1 MLKCLLLFI
10 ELSFKVNNEQNSKP
24 KTQNQKT
31 WYLITLHQLYRVDTC
46 YEKLSRFDKYTRTDR
61 TILHRTRRVEYY
73 TQILPLKSDLSFSF
87 RTRLCWI
94 WSFKG
99 QWQRKQLRPPC
110 QAKKVKKVP
119 KANTFYAALVRLQ
132 FSFTSTLTRRCTHSS
147 SLVLWLV
154 QSILLRRSPLFAEE
168 KTTGTSAPQQG
179 FCCRAGFVVLAQT
192 QIFTRFSLL
201 CVSSRVFPA
210 GSPQG

>member
-24 KTQNQKT
+24 KILNQKT

-87 RTRLCWI
+87 RTSI
-94 WSFKG
+94 SFAGYDRSKDSG
-99 QWQRKQLRPPC
+99 SANSFVLL
-110 QAKKVKKVP
+110 AKP
-119 KANTFYAALVRLQ
+119 KR
-132 FSFTSTLTRRCTHSS
+132 
-147 SLVLWLV
+147 
-154 QSILLRRSPLFAEE
+154 
-168 KTTGTSAPQQG
+168 
-179 FCCRAGFVVLAQT
+179 
-192 QIFTRFSLL
+192 
-201 CVSSRVFPA
+201 
-210 GSPQG
+210 

>member
-1 MLKCLLLFI
+1 MRSPICTSRLRRFWLFIGRPADVATHHSSSIVSFRCLLW
-10 ELSFKVNNEQNSKP
+10 
-24 KTQNQKT
+24 KTVTFWQIYAHRSYDLTPNPPCGVLHTNIAFEKR
-31 WYLITLHQLYRVDTC
+31 LILLVP
-46 YEKLSRFDKYTRTDR
+46 YE
-61 TILHRTRRVEYY
+61 
-73 TQILPLKSDLSFSF
+73 
-87 RTRLCWI
+87 RLLCSI

-119 KANTFYAALVRLQ
+119 KANTFYAALVRLL